1 MSLWKAYRKEEF
13 MLNYGM
19 TKLWMF
25 AGSLA
30 TVMPTQTPNPENAS
44 VEQLT
49 ETLQSSASSEEKT
62 NFLIEYLL
70 AQRGEILDFFKT
82 LLFALVVYL
91 IGRKLVKLC
100 LKLTD
105 KWMIKR
111 EVEAGVQNFVMS
123 FASVLYHLVLI
134 FVVAWLLGIG
144 ATIVAIVSS
153 AGLAI
158 GLALQGSLSNLAGGV
173 LILALK
179 PFKVGEY
186 ISVAGAEGTVES
198 IDIFYTRVV
207 TSDNKTI
214 VIPNGMITNDTITN
228 TTNVTSRK
236 LVLDFTVPYD
246 TDIDKLR
253 EILMRIM
260 KEETLVFQNEDKEV
274 VINRLTPVNI
284 QMQMKVWVK
293 TEDYW
298 DVRYRMLEKIKL
310 ILDEQKKGL

>member
-1 MSLWKAYRKEEF
+1 

-19 TKLWMF
+19 TRLWLM
-25 AGSLA
+25 ASAA
-30 TVMPTQTPNPENAS
+30 TTEPAQTLNPESAS
-44 VEQLT
+44 VEELT
-49 ETLQSSASSEEKT
+49 EALQSSASGEEKT

-70 AQRGEILDFFKT
+70 AQRGEILDFLKT
-82 LLFALVVYL
+82 VIFALLVYL
-91 IGRKLVKLC
+91 IGKKVVKVC
-100 LKLTD
+100 LKLTN
-105 KWMIKR
+105 KWMVKR
-111 EVEAGVQNFVMS
+111 DVEAGVQNFVMS

-134 FVVAWLLGIG
+134 FIVAWLLGIG

-153 AGLAI
+153 AGLAV

-198 IDIFYTRVV
+198 IDIFYTRVA

-228 TTNVTSRK
+228 TTNVTKRK
-236 LVLDFTVPYD
+236 LVLDFTVSYS
-246 TDIDKLR
+246 TDIEELR
-253 EILMRIM
+253 KILLQVV
-260 KEETLVFQNEDKEV
+260 EEESVILQAEEKEV
-274 VINRLTPVNI
+274 VINRLTPLNI
-284 QMQMKVWVK
+284 QMQLKAWVK

-298 DVRYRMLEKIKL
+298 DVRYRMLEQIKL
-310 ILDEQKKGL
+310 LLDEQQKGL